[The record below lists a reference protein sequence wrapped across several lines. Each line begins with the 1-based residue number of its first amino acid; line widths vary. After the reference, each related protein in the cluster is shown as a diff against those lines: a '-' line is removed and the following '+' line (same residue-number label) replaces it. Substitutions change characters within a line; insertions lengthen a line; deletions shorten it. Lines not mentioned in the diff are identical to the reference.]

1 MDEPFPRL
9 HEPPP
14 EKPRAPWGVKEMVI
28 CTVLIL
34 VALFLITTA
43 VIGPFLAFYD
53 DDEPEV
59 LVASSVANVLWNL
72 VMVGSVVWFV
82 RRGGGNARD
91 LGLVRPVTEHP
102 VVRTI
107 VLAAGTFLAMYLIVI
122 LYGVVIDA
130 FGFDFLEPDQQ
141 VADDFYDSDVAL
153 AFLGIAI
160 VLSAPFA
167 EEIFFR
173 GFLFG
178 GTRPITGVLIAA
190 VVTGFIFSLAHY
202 NPGLVLPFTLIGAL
216 LAISYQRS
224 GTLFVPIGAQFLFN
238 LV

>member
-1 MDEPFPRL
+1 
-9 HEPPP
+9 
-14 EKPRAPWGVKEMVI
+14 
-28 CTVLIL
+28 
-34 VALFLITTA
+34 
-43 VIGPFLAFYD
+43 
-53 DDEPEV
+53 
-59 LVASSVANVLWNL
+59 
-72 VMVGSVVWFV
+72 
-82 RRGGGNARD
+82 
-91 LGLVRPVTEHP
+91 
-102 VVRTI
+102 
-107 VLAAGTFLAMYLIVI
+107 VLAAATFLAMYLIVV

-141 VADDFYDSDVAL
+141 VSDDFYDSDVAL

-160 VLSAPFA
+160 VLSAPLA

-190 VVTGFIFSLAHY
+190 LITGFVFSLAHY

-224 GTLFVPIGAQFLFN
+224 GTLFVPIGAHFLFN
-238 LV
+238 LVSYCILVFVPEARPE